1 MKWYSHRL
9 HKQHLRDLRLFR
21 DDDEMREIYRSWVNT
36 VANSF
41 DRSYPRIGILNF
53 SDLIQEGYIG
63 YFKAWDKL
71 DWKLIN
77 SVVDEEKPALI
88 TNYIKV
94 SIKRHIVRVIARDRD
109 TIRIPENYYRT
120 KSHSAGKEYEYN
132 TDIFLTRTFASFF
145 NVDYMDVI
153 DDRVDYQAD
162 VQNEVLNYV
171 MDNFLSKLEKEII
184 KMFYGID
191 EPHDKSISMKRIA
204 EYHHKN
210 EGNIRKIKQRSLDKL
225 KQEHI
230 KEIIENNLKY

>member
-53 SDLIQEGYIG
+53 SDLIQEGYVA

-94 SIKRHIVRVIARDRD
+94 SIKRHIVRIIARDRD
-109 TIRIPENYYRT
+109 TIRIPEHYYM
-120 KSHSAGKEYEYN
+120 KEEHGKAYN

-145 NVDYMDVI
+145 NVDYFDII
-153 DDRVDYQAD
+153 DDRMDYQSD
-162 VQNEVLNYV
+162 VYNDILNNI
-171 MDNFLSKLEKEII
+171 MDQFLSKMEKQII

-191 EPHDKSISMKRIA
+191 EAYDKPISQKEISKYTGKSIS
-204 EYHHKN
+204 
-210 EGNIRKIKQRSLDKL
+210 NIQNIKHRSLNKL

-230 KEIIENNLKY
+230 KEIIENNLYSM